1 MIEII
6 LIIVGVIFII
16 ASFFVQEKLTGKDVQ
31 AIVDM
36 SEKEL
41 NVIVE
46 KELKDANSK
55 IEDAIAETFDDSM
68 DIAKRGLEKVTNEK
82 IMAIDEYSNTV
93 LESMNK
99 THNEIMFLYSM
110 LNDKQSD
117 ITELVTTIQ
126 DLSKKMKAEPATN
139 KRTMPAVKSVMP
151 SSEMEIV
158 ERVPRV
164 NKVKREMKLPTAGN
178 PVIPTDDLQ
187 NVMLEQMQP
196 KKKEVPQQSVEPVT
210 GNQNVRILQLHRA
223 GKSDVAIAKELNCG
237 LGEVRLVLGL
247 YKGDNNSEN

>member
-6 LIIVGVIFII
+6 LVIVGVIFII

-31 AIVDM
+31 AIADM

-46 KELKDANSK
+46 KELKDANGK

-99 THNEIMFLYSM
+99 THNEVLFLYSM
-110 LNDKQSD
+110 LNDKHAEL
-117 ITELVTTIQ
+117 TELASHLQKFSDEVKNTETEALENLSAVASELEQKTT
-126 DLSKKMKAEPATN
+126 
-139 KRTMPAVKSVMP
+139 VMP
-151 SSEMEIV
+151 KTEESLPEPEHEEQVASQQEMPVV
-158 ERVPRV
+158 EE
-164 NKVKREMKLPTAGN
+164 NEDANHNGK
-178 PVIPTDDLQ
+178 
-187 NVMLEQMQP
+187 
-196 KKKEVPQQSVEPVT
+196 
-210 GNQNVRILQLHRA
+210 ILALCRQ
-223 GKSDVAIAKELNCG
+223 GMSDVEIARALGLG
-237 LGEVRLVLGL
+237 LGEVRLVIGL
-247 YKGDNNSEN
+247 YKGEKTGEI

>member
-6 LIIVGVIFII
+6 LVIVGTIFIV

-31 AIVDM
+31 AIADM

-46 KELKDANSK
+46 KELKDANGK

-99 THNEIMFLYSM
+99 THNEVLFLYSM
-110 LNDKQSD
+110 LNDKHAEL
-117 ITELVTTIQ
+117 TELASHLQKFSDEVKNTETEALENLSAVANELEQRTT
-126 DLSKKMKAEPATN
+126 
-139 KRTMPAVKSVMP
+139 VMP
-151 SSEMEIV
+151 SV
-158 ERVPRV
+158 EENFPEPE
-164 NKVKREMKLPTAGN
+164 KA
-178 PVIPTDDLQ
+178 
-187 NVMLEQMQP
+187 EQV
-196 KKKEVPQQSVEPVT
+196 EPQQMPVEEE
-210 GNQNVRILQLHRA
+210 NDDANHNMKILTLCRQ
-223 GKSDVAIAKELNCG
+223 GMNDVEIARTLGLG
-237 LGEVRLVLGL
+237 LGEVRLVIGL
-247 YKGDNNSEN
+247 YKGEQTGEV

>member
-31 AIVDM
+31 AIADM

-46 KELKDANSK
+46 KELKDANGK

-99 THNEIMFLYSM
+99 THNEVLFLYSM
-110 LNDKQSD
+110 LTDKHAEL
-117 ITELVTTIQ
+117 TELASHLQKFSDEVKNTETEALENLSAVASELEQKTT
-126 DLSKKMKAEPATN
+126 
-139 KRTMPAVKSVMP
+139 VMP
-151 SSEMEIV
+151 KTE
-158 ERVPRV
+158 ER
-164 NKVKREMKLPTAGN
+164 LPE
-178 PVIPTDDLQ
+178 P
-187 NVMLEQMQP
+187 EH
-196 KKKEVPQQSVEPVT
+196 EESVEPQQEIPAEENDDANHN
-210 GNQNVRILQLHRA
+210 GKILALCRQ
-223 GKSDVAIAKELNCG
+223 GMSDVEIARTLGLG
-237 LGEVRLVLGL
+237 LGEVRLVIGL
-247 YKGDNNSEN
+247 YKGEQKGEI

>member
-41 NVIVE
+41 NVMVE

-99 THNEIMFLYSM
+99 THNEVLFLYSM
-110 LNDKQSD
+110 LNDKHAEL
-117 ITELVTTIQ
+117 TELASRLQKFSDEIKNTETEALENLSAAANELEQKTIVTPS
-126 DLSKKMKAEPATN
+126 LEENLPEPET
-139 KRTMPAVKSVMP
+139 
-151 SSEMEIV
+151 V
-158 ERVPRV
+158 EQAAPQQ
-164 NKVKREMKLPTAGN
+164 KLPVEEN
-178 PVIPTDDLQ
+178 DDA
-187 NVMLEQMQP
+187 NHNE
-196 KKKEVPQQSVEPVT
+196 K
-210 GNQNVRILQLHRA
+210 ILALCRQ
-223 GKSDVAIAKELNCG
+223 GMSDVEIARTLGLG
-237 LGEVRLVLGL
+237 LGEVRLVIGL
-247 YKGDNNSEN
+247 YKGEQTSEV

>member
-31 AIVDM
+31 AIADM

-46 KELKDANSK
+46 KELKDANGK

-99 THNEIMFLYSM
+99 THNEVLFLYSM
-110 LNDKQSD
+110 LNDKHAEL
-117 ITELVTTIQ
+117 TELASHLQKFSDEVKNTETEALENLSAVASELEQKTT
-126 DLSKKMKAEPATN
+126 
-139 KRTMPAVKSVMP
+139 VMP
-151 SSEMEIV
+151 KTE
-158 ERVPRV
+158 ER
-164 NKVKREMKLPTAGN
+164 LPE
-178 PVIPTDDLQ
+178 P
-187 NVMLEQMQP
+187 EH
-196 KKKEVPQQSVEPVT
+196 EESVEPQQEIPAEENDDANHN
-210 GNQNVRILQLHRA
+210 GKILALCRQ
-223 GKSDVAIAKELNCG
+223 GMSDVKIARTLGLG
-237 LGEVRLVLGL
+237 LGEVRLVIGL
-247 YKGDNNSEN
+247 YKGEQKGEI